1 MMGKDQQKLRN
12 LCAMPK
18 LRTYNLIIDFTS
30 SKAYLWKPLSFT
42 QREAMAKIRLG
53 VLPIRLETGR
63 YERPKLVAE
72 QRFCQQCTLN
82 LPENEI
88 HCILECPSTSFNRD
102 KLLNDVNDQNFPFL
116 QQH

>member
-1 MMGKDQQKLRN
+1 M
-12 LCAMPK
+12 
-18 LRTYNLIIDFTS
+18 S
-30 SKAYLWKPLSFT
+30 
-42 QREAMAKIRLG
+42 KIRLG

-88 HCILECPSTSFNRD
+88 HFILECPSTSLIRD
-102 KLLNDVNDQNFPFL
+102 KLFKEVNDPDFPSLNNLEKLKYLLNSSEMVKQTSKFIINAFDNRL
-116 QQH
+116 IP